1 MADIIVGK
9 GTQVQVVINMTPIT
23 GEEGNEYSLG
33 NLTWHVVF
41 TGNTGSVTI
50 QKADAKIIDND
61 NYEVLV
67 NTELTGVS
75 EDLTWRLYV
84 DDIPTA
90 TSPTGAR
97 KEVTPEQFSN
107 IEVV

>member
-9 GTQVQVVINMTPIT
+9 GTQVQAVINMTPIT
-23 GEEGNEYSLG
+23 GEDGNEYSLFS
-33 NLTWHVVF
+33 LTWHVVF

-84 DDIPTA
+84 DDIPSA
-90 TSPTGAR
+90 TSPTGTR

>member
-9 GTQVQVVINMTPIT
+9 GTQVQAVINMTPIT
-23 GEEGNEYSLG
+23 GEDGNEYSLYS
-33 NLTWHVVF
+33 LTWHVVF

-50 QKADAKIIDND
+50 QKTDAKIIDND

-90 TSPTGAR
+90 TSPTGTR

-107 IEVV
+107 IGVV

>member
-9 GTQVQVVINMTPIT
+9 GTQIQVVISMTPIT
-23 GEEGNEYSLG
+23 GQDGNEYSLN

-50 QKADAKIIDND
+50 QKSDATMIDED

-90 TSPTGAR
+90 TGTR